1 MAQPPTCV
9 IFNPAAGRG
18 RARKLIDRVRAWA
31 APGAE
36 LRPTSEPG
44 HGAELARIAADEGF
58 ERVIAAGGDGTV
70 NEVGNGLMR
79 ASKAAVMGVWPL
91 GSSSDYA
98 FSLGLSDWWAKRGN
112 GVELHRQAVDVGAV
126 RGAKRE
132 HFYLNCAGVGF
143 NGMVALDSRR
153 IRWLRGMPLYALA
166 YLRSL
171 MWYFRAPATRVQL
184 DELKL
189 DTPLL
194 ALTVNVG
201 IREGGFPITPN
212 AKVDD
217 GRFDFVHVADL
228 RRWDLIRLLPRL
240 MAGNLPTDHPKIR
253 TGMASRVQVI
263 SQTPL
268 CVHADGEFTCVPADG
283 VTELTFETLPG
294 RLVVEAGFAG
304 MSNAQ

>member
-1 MAQPPTCV
+1 M
-9 IFNPAAGRG
+9 
-18 RARKLIDRVRAWA
+18 
-31 APGAE
+31 
-36 LRPTSEPG
+36 
-44 HGAELARIAADEGF
+44 ARIAADEGF

-79 ASKAAVMGVWPL
+79 AGKAVAMGVWPL
-91 GSSSDYA
+91 GSSNDYA
-98 FSLGLSDWWAKRGN
+98 FSVGLSDWWAKQGS
-112 GVELHRQAVDVGAV
+112 GVELRRRAVDVGAV

-166 YLRSL
+166 YLRCL
-171 MWYFRAPATRVQL
+171 MWHFRTPVTRVML
-184 DELKL
+184 DELEL
-189 DTPLL
+189 ATPLL

-240 MAGNLPTDHPKIR
+240 MAGTIPTDHPKIR

-268 CVHADGEFTCVPADG
+268 CVHADGEFACVPADG
-283 VTELTFETLPG
+283 VTELTFVTLPK
-294 RLVVEAGFAG
+294 RLVVEGG
-304 MSNAQ
+304 